1 MYGYVPE
8 IEIEPEQILQKIDAK
23 LIFELVFKTELDLSQ
38 LYCSPF
44 REDKKPNCRF
54 EYREDGTLLFID
66 FGERTRSG
74 HTHRNFLMAV
84 ADAYDTTSTRAIGI
98 ICSEFGLS
106 TFKHDY
112 QPITVINPDNGER
125 SIADLS
131 YDKKEITRL
140 DIGFWSQFLIRPE
153 HTVED
158 NVFPVRR
165 FRIKKGA
172 KFTVVTPYKYCYCMD
187 FIAHKKFY
195 QPFNPDYKWITNCNE
210 NDIGNID
217 NLPLNGEE
225 LIIQKAYKDHRV
237 VRNVIENSNV
247 IWMPSEG
254 VLPDPFILKNLSDRF
269 RLITI
274 FYDNDEAGILAALI
288 LKAAFENIRQNS
300 TRVVCMPYRTRRK
313 DIGEF
318 VQREGRKD
326 TFTLLNEILW
336 VPNN

>member
-1 MYGYVPE
+1 MYGYTPE
-8 IEIEPEQILQKIDAK
+8 VEIEPEQILQKIDAK
-23 LIFELVFKTELDLSQ
+23 LIFELVFKQELDLSQ

-44 REDKKPNCRF
+44 RDDKRPGCRF

-66 FGERTRSG
+66 FGERFRTG
-74 HTHRNFLMAV
+74 HTHRNFLQAV
-84 ADAYDTTSTRAIGI
+84 ADAYETTTTRAIQI

-112 QPITVINPDNGER
+112 QPVTILNPESSPR
-125 SIADLS
+125 IISDLK

-165 FRIKKGA
+165 FSIKKGT
-172 KFTVVTPYKYCYCMD
+172 KFNIVTPYKYCYCMD

-195 QPFNPDYKWITNCNE
+195 QPFNEQYKWITNCNE

-217 NLPLNGEE
+217 NLPLTGKE

-237 VRNVIENSNV
+237 IRNVVEGTNV
-247 IWMPSEG
+247 IWTPNEG
-254 VLPDPFILKNLSDRF
+254 AIPDLFILKNLSSRF
-269 RLITI
+269 EIITI
-274 FYDNDEAGILAALI
+274 FYDNDEGGRNAALRLQAI
-288 LKAAFENIRQNS
+288 FNEIRPNS
-300 TRVVCMPYRTRRK
+300 CRLVFMPDNLPK

-326 TFTLLNEILW
+326 TLTLLNQILYGH
-336 VPNN
+336 